1 MGKVSFGQGST
12 ASDGT
17 IEEDLSGTG
26 VISGA
31 GFAATG
37 ESLAFVVS
45 GQDERTESGETVG
58 DLFDNMDGLSRKD
71 RLRYDSP
78 SFGGFQVSSSFL
90 SESWG
95 DNGTESAPWDVAFRY
110 GREFGGFEVAAAVSR
125 WKKNSDTT
133 GQGGSASVL
142 APSGTSIA
150 VSLSSTETDGED
162 HEPTFSYVKLGQ
174 ELDVVSAGK
183 TAVSVSYA
191 STDDQGAKGNSG
203 SYYDLAVVQ
212 KVKDLGTELYALYG
226 VYDANIAGMQVDDIT
241 VAGAG
246 ARIKF

>member
-1 MGKVSFGQGST
+1 M
-12 ASDGT
+12 
-17 IEEDLSGTG
+17 
-26 VISGA
+26 
-31 GFAATG
+31 
-37 ESLAFVVS
+37 
-45 GQDERTESGETVG
+45 
-58 DLFDNMDGLSRKD
+58 
-71 RLRYDSP
+71 
-78 SFGGFQVSSSFL
+78 
-90 SESWG
+90 
-95 DNGTESAPWDVAFRY
+95 AFRY

-162 HEPTFSYVKLGQ
+162 HEPTFGYVKLGQ
-174 ELDVVSAGK
+174 ELDVVSAGN

-246 ARIKF
+246 AHIKF